1 MKSARFLK
9 TITLLAF
16 LASATLFYW
25 PAVTALATIPF
36 DIVRL
41 LSFFGLSL
49 LFLAGYVLTAL
60 QVDKC
65 FRRYE

>member
-1 MKSARFLK
+1 MKSTRFLK

-25 PAVTALATIPF
+25 PAVTALATIPI
-36 DIVRL
+36 DILRL

-49 LFLAGYVLTAL
+49 LFLAGYVLVAL
-60 QVDKC
+60 HIDRT
-65 FRRYE
+65 FRSYE